1 VPLHT
6 IDGRTSN
13 RINTNRS
20 VLAINY
26 ENDRLRQRLLVIKGI
41 ANPKPRKLKSL
52 PKPDSEF
59 DEPVAESLF

>member
-26 ENDRLRQRLLVIKGI
+26 ENDRLRQRLLVIKGK
-41 ANPKPRKLKSL
+41 ANPKPRKLKKL
-52 PKPDSEF
+52 PKPDGEF
-59 DEPVAESLF
+59 DEPVTESLF